1 MRFTCRSHADV
12 HREIVIKRMYS
23 TFRVQPQQE
32 PRPLAQDQHAANMEG
47 QAAAEEPQ
55 AVAPEAESGHNG
67 SGQVQNKEQDAIAST
82 SPPAAEP
89 AAALPAEA
97 AAAPPPAAAVAD
109 QGTTPAQAPAP
120 ADAPPPAQSPKISAT
135 PAAPAPVAVPEPAAV
150 PAAAADD
157 AEQEQDLLSYGDGDQ
172 EEADVE
178 EHAVHSAAAAPTPKA
193 AADSSSKPATDK
205 KRSRQQGSAQD
216 GDKPSSDKKQ
226 RQERVSTPAA
236 QPAADKADAA
246 AEAAP
251 ASGAGQGGAA
261 SAEPEGRKRKH
272 ERITFKPSGSGSL
285 KERLERRESARSAH
299 TPVRDAEAPAAEPPV
314 KQAKTDAAPAEAA
327 AAGDEAPAAAAAAE
341 GDTAAGLVKTGVLIR
356 GLKRPLNDR
365 SARQHLSQFGSIKD
379 LWMPGVKTHCVLV
392 YESEEQAEACCKA
405 MQGAAWPV
413 PECKLET
420 KQLLL
425 KEAQEQI
432 AVGRGERK
440 PVLAAA
446 AASAAAA
453 AAARAP
459 TTLAADRLRSGSGPL
474 ASPAAGA
481 TPASAAA
488 PGRRSIM
495 DRLGSKSG
503 TGKDS
508 GSGAAQEEGAPVA
521 ERVSNEGSEGKQEA
535 AGADEAGAGAA
546 AAAAGEPAAPAAE
559 EPPVLSLEDLF
570 KKTTTKPFIYWLPLT
585 EEQVC
590 SALSQQHAG
599 SGAVAA
605 RKCRSST
612 VFCCCHTAVR
622 SNVCV
627 RLQDPGH
634 AADACLT
641 LLPAD

>member
-1 MRFTCRSHADV
+1 MMRFTYRSHADV
-12 HREIVIKRMYS
+12 HRGIVIKCMYP
-23 TFRVQPQQE
+23 TFCAQPQQE
-32 PRPLAQDQHAANMEG
+32 PRPLAQDQHAANTEG

-55 AVAPEAESGHNG
+55 AVAPEAESGG
-67 SGQVQNKEQDAIAST
+67 DGGGQVQNKEQDTIASA

-97 AAAPPPAAAVAD
+97 AEAAPPAAAAPD
-109 QGTTPAQAPAP
+109 QGTSPVQAPAP
-120 ADAPPPAQSPKISAT
+120 ADVPPPMQSPKIAGT

-150 PAAAADD
+150 PAAADDD

-178 EHAVHSAAAAPTPKA
+178 EHAVHSAAAVPTPKA

-205 KRSRQQGSAQD
+205 KRSRQQASAQD

-285 KERLERRESARSAH
+285 KERLERRESARSAD

-341 GDTAAGLVKTGVLIR
+341 GDAAAGLVKTGVLIR

-365 SARQHLSQFGSIKD
+365 SARQHLAQFGSIKD

-453 AAARAP
+453 ARAP

-503 TGKDS
+503 TGRDS
-508 GSGAAQEEGAPVA
+508 GSGAAQEEGAPA
-521 ERVSNEGSEGKQEA
+521 AARVSNEGSDGKQEA
-535 AGADEAGAGAA
+535 AGADEAGAG

-585 EEQVC
+585 EEQVG
-590 SALSQQHAG
+590 SALPQHYV
-599 SGAVAA
+599 SAV
-605 RKCRSST
+605 
-612 VFCCCHTAVR
+612 V
-622 SNVCV
+622 
-627 RLQDPGH
+627 LWQ
-634 AADACLT
+634 
-641 LLPAD
+641 